1 MGVLQ
6 ALEAIKL
13 LILPAPST
21 PTPATM
27 TLFSAWPQLAFRHC
41 RMRARRTGCPGCSP
55 AAERTALADTD
66 YVAFCGADAE
76 GVRLAP
82 EERVAPV
89 EYRSVRESGASHVL
103 LDVRDPTQFGI
114 CHLRGSWSGF
124 PSCVC
129 MCVVPVLTCVDVPF
143 EEFEGASAL
152 PALVKEG
159 LSTAEAVYVLCR
171 LGNDSQIVT
180 RMLKDA
186 GVAGGH
192 VWDVRGGIR
201 EWARTAPEGFPEY

>member
-1 MGVLQ
+1 MSWVLANRGEEGAGRYRLCCVLWRRCGGSAACARGEGRAGGVSECEGEWRITCIIRCEGSDAVWNLSF
-6 ALEAIKL
+6 ARELEWVSL
-13 LILPAPST
+13 L
-21 PTPATM
+21 
-27 TLFSAWPQLAFRHC
+27 
-41 RMRARRTGCPGCSP
+41 
-55 AAERTALADTD
+55 
-66 YVAFCGADAE
+66 
-76 GVRLAP
+76 
-82 EERVAPV
+82 
-89 EYRSVRESGASHVL
+89 
-103 LDVRDPTQFGI
+103 
-114 CHLRGSWSGF
+114 
-124 PSCVC
+124 CVC
-129 MCVVPVLTCVDVPF
+129 VCVVPVLTCVDVPF

-192 VWDVRGGIR
+192 VWDVKGGIR

>member
-13 LILPAPST
+13 LTLPAPST
-21 PTPATM
+21 PASATM

-41 RMRARRTGCPGCSP
+41 RIRARRAGCPGCSP
-55 AAERTALADTD
+55 AVERTALADTD
-66 YVAFCGADAE
+66 YVAFCGVEAE
-76 GVRLAP
+76 GVRLTP
-82 EERVAPV
+82 DERVAPV
-89 EYRSVRESGASHVL
+89 DYRGVRESGAPHVL

-114 CHLRGSWSGF
+114 CHLRGSWSG
-124 PSCVC
+124 PPPVC
-129 MCVVPVLTCVDVPF
+129 MCVMPVLTCVDVPF

-186 GVAGGH
+186 GVAGGR
-192 VWDVRGGIR
+192 VWDVKGGIR